1 MSRFL
6 LLFAW
11 LLPAIAF
18 CETEPK
24 GEDRH
29 VVVLVW
35 DGMRPDFMNERDT
48 PALWKLA
55 QDGVSFANHH
65 SVYLTATNVNGAAIA
80 TGMYPNR
87 NSLLANR
94 EFRPSIDP
102 RNPVENAQPQ
112 TIQKGDEV
120 TGGKYIATPTI
131 AEIVRSAGRRTA
143 VVGTKAVAFVHD
155 RHAEWASY
163 SVKSFVKLAA
173 APMPARLREEMVH
186 LLGPFP
192 IEAKNDEP
200 RNTYAARAL
209 TEVMWRGGV
218 PAFSLL
224 WLSEPDKTQHDFAPG
239 ADVSLAAIR
248 SSDRNLALVLD
259 ALTKKDA
266 RKSTDVFVVSDHGFS
281 TIERGIDF
289 VAELRK
295 AGFDATA
302 SFKETPKRGQVLV
315 VGNGGTVLFYVIEHD
330 RDVAARLVEWLQHSD
345 FAGVICAREKFEGTF
360 PLEMVRANT
369 IDAPDLAVALRWDP
383 KPNRFGVAG
392 QIITDSGRRPGEGS
406 HASLSEYDVHN
417 TLFAAG
423 PDFQPRLTSTLPSGN
438 VDIAPTVL
446 HILGIESPQKFDG
459 RVLLEAMEEKAG
471 RIQALSKTIQATRK
485 FPSGEWQQHLR
496 VSLVG
501 ETVYLDEGNGSF
513 TTTPSP

>member
-1 MSRFL
+1 MPRLLL
-6 LLFAW
+6 LLFAC
-11 LLPAIAF
+11 LLPAIGF
-18 CETEPK
+18 GETERK
-24 GEDRH
+24 SEERH

-35 DGMRPDFMNERDT
+35 DGMRPDLMNERDT

-55 QDGVSFANHH
+55 QEGVTFAHHH

-102 RNPVENAQPQ
+102 RETFENAERE

-131 AEIVRSAGRRTA
+131 AEMVRAAGRRTA

-155 RHAEWASY
+155 RQAEWASNT
-163 SVKSFVKLAA
+163 VKKFVKFAA
-173 APMPARLREEMVH
+173 APMPAPLREEMAR

-192 IEAKNDEP
+192 IEEKYDDA

-209 TEVMWRGGV
+209 TEVMWRDGV

-224 WLSEPDKTQHDFAPG
+224 WLSEPDKHQHDFAPG

-259 ALTKKDA
+259 ALTKSDA
-266 RKSTDVFVVSDHGFS
+266 RKNTDVFVVSDHGFS
-281 TIERGIDF
+281 TIERAIDF
-289 VAELRK
+289 PAELRK

-302 SFKETPKRGQVLV
+302 SFKATPKRGQVMV
-315 VGNGGTVLFYVIEHD
+315 VGNGGSILFYVIEHD
-330 RDVAARLVEWLQHSD
+330 RDVAARLVEWLQQSD
-345 FAGVICAREKFEGTF
+345 FAGVIFAREKFEGTF
-360 PLEMVRANT
+360 PLETVRANT
-369 IDAPDLAVALRWDP
+369 TEAPDVIAALRWNP

-392 QIITDSGRRPGEGS
+392 QIIADSARAAGEGS

-423 PDFQPRLTSTLPSGN
+423 PDFQQRLTTTLPSGN
-438 VDIAPTVL
+438 IDIAPTVL
-446 HILGIESPQKFDG
+446 RILGIEPSQKFDG
-459 RVLLEAMEEKAG
+459 RVLVEGMDDKAG
-471 RIQALSKTIQATRK
+471 RTEALSKTIQATRK
-485 FPSGEWQQHLR
+485 FRSGEWQQHLR

-501 ETVYLDEGNGSF
+501 ETLYIDEGNGSF
-513 TTTPSP
+513 TTSP